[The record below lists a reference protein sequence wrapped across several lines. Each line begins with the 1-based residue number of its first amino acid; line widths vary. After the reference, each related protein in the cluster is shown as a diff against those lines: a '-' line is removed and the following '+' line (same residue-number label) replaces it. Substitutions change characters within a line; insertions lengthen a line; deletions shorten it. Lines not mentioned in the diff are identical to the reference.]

1 MTFYQELQLNQASS
15 KALIRNIKDPKEKW
29 KHICIYLFKILLTV
43 AFCVVF
49 VTIYTKVF
57 GEENSIV
64 GVVVLLAV
72 MVFRNADLG
81 IKNSH
86 GVLLLAIIYGIL
98 AFGPRISNMVGP
110 FPAFLINVVCIG
122 ALMSLGC
129 HNVIMSNHSTFV
141 LGYLLLQGY
150 DTTGNSYLLRLAGLS
165 VGALATC
172 FILWRN
178 HRKVHYKRTI
188 RHIFQEFDIHS
199 MRTRW
204 QIRLTL
210 GVSTAMLFASLIHL
224 PRVMWV
230 GIATMSVLLP
240 FKKDL
245 IERVK
250 YRAPGNILGGL
261 CFLCLYYLLPESCY
275 GYIGMIGGIGVGLS
289 ATYGWQAVFNSFGAL
304 SIAMSSFGVAGAIIL
319 RVLTNAFGSVYGLL
333 FHNIFESGYNWISE
347 KVFAKKI
354 VSEN

>member
-1 MTFYQELQLNQASS
+1 MTFYQELQLNQAGS

-150 DTTGNSYLLRLAGLS
+150 DTTGNSYLLRLAGLLS
-165 VGALATC
+165 E
-172 FILWRN
+172 LW
-178 HRKVHYKRTI
+178 
-188 RHIFQEFDIHS
+188 Q
-199 MRTRW
+199 
-204 QIRLTL
+204 
-210 GVSTAMLFASLIHL
+210 
-224 PRVMWV
+224 P
-230 GIATMSVLLP
+230 
-240 FKKDL
+240 
-245 IERVK
+245 
-250 YRAPGNILGGL
+250 
-261 CFLCLYYLLPESCY
+261 
-275 GYIGMIGGIGVGLS
+275 
-289 ATYGWQAVFNSFGAL
+289 AL
-304 SIAMSSFGVAGAIIL
+304 SSGETTRKSITNVRSDIFSKN
-319 RVLTNAFGSVYGLL
+319 LTFTLCVHGGRSA
-333 FHNIFESGYNWISE
+333 
-347 KVFAKKI
+347 
-354 VSEN
+354 